1 MRQGVIHVL
10 NGLSLEVERG
20 QSVALVGRS
29 GCGKTTLLQLLGG
42 LDRPTAGQIWLDGED
57 LAQLPSSRLTELRL
71 TRIGFVF
78 QSYHLFPELTSLE
91 NALLPALHYGQ
102 DRGAAEQR
110 ARRWLGEF
118 GLESRLDHHPRELSG
133 GEQQRVAI
141 ARALINDPD
150 VILADEPTGNLD
162 AKAAAGIMDIILRV
176 CREGHKTLLM
186 VTHDLEL
193 ASRADRTVKL
203 G

>member
-10 NGLSLEVERG
+10 NGLDLEVERG
-20 QSVALVGRS
+20 QSIALVGRS

-42 LDRPTAGQIWLDGED
+42 LDRPTAGQILLDGED
-57 LAQLPSSRLTELRL
+57 LAQLSASRLTELRL

-102 DRGAAEQR
+102 DRDAAEER
-110 ARRWLGEF
+110 ARRWLREF
-118 GLESRLDHHPRELSG
+118 GLESRLGHHPRELSG

-176 CREGHKTLLM
+176 CHDGHKTLLM
-186 VTHDLEL
+186 VTHDQEL
-193 ASRADRTVKL
+193 ACRADRTVKL